1 MALPLRGIR
10 VLDLGRLFA
19 PAWATQLLGDLG
31 ADIIKIE
38 RPKIGDIF
46 RHYGPPFL
54 ADKDGKQTL
63 ESSYYI
69 SVNRNKRAITLDIST
84 PEGQQITR
92 DLAKTCHVLVEN
104 FKVGDLKRY
113 GLDHDSIKAI
123 NPDIIYCSITGFGQ
137 TGPYRKRP
145 GTDSLFQAMS
155 GLMSVTGEPDGEPN
169 KVGLV
174 IEDLVSG
181 MYAAVGILA
190 ALREKEVLGG
200 KGQMIDI
207 ALLDTAMAT
216 MSHRAQDYLISG
228 EVPQAMG
235 SKTVG
240 SVPAQIFQCSDGK
253 INLQAG
259 GDEDFK
265 RLCAVIKR
273 PELFEDERFSS
284 RRKRVANAHV
294 LIPMLEE
301 IFAKRSMNEWF
312 EDMLAAGMMVGPIFN
327 VKQAFENEQVIHR
340 RNAVE
345 VPHPVSGTLKMV
357 ANPIRFSETTLD
369 RYEAPPTLGQHT
381 AEVLKDVLGYDDAK
395 IAALK
400 AAKTI

>member
-54 ADKDGKQTL
+54 TDKDGKQTL

-69 SVNRNKRAITLDIST
+69 SVNRNKRAITLDISS

-200 KGQMIDI
+200 KGQAIDI
-207 ALLDTAMAT
+207 ALLDSAMAT

-301 IFAKRSMNEWF
+301 IFAQRSMNEWF
-312 EDMLAAGMMVGPIFN
+312 EEMLAAGMMVGPIFN

-340 RNAVE
+340 QNAVE
-345 VPHPVSGTLKMV
+345 ASLH
-357 ANPIRFSETTLD
+357 ET
-369 RYEAPPTLGQHT
+369 R
-381 AEVLKDVLGYDDAK
+381 
-395 IAALK
+395 
-400 AAKTI
+400 